1 MIEMGISQ
9 AQMRFTKILSQ
20 PVLVVDKKSHKKK
33 AVILPY
39 EEYEKLMRQ
48 SVRNDQGKG
57 VFDEFIGI
65 LDNDFKTEDEKYN
78 RIIS

>member
-9 AQMRFTKILSQ
+9 AQMSFTKILSQ
-20 PVLVVDKKSHKKK
+20 PVLVVDKKAHKKK

-39 EEYEKLMRQ
+39 EEYEKLMKQ
-48 SVRNDQGKG
+48 SMRNDQKSG

-65 LDNDFKTEDEKYN
+65 LDKDFKTEDEKYN
-78 RIIS
+78 RIVS